1 VANVTIEA
9 DESALAQAAAT
20 RVTSLLARRLEV
32 KARVNL
38 CVTGGSTPRALYRLL
53 ATPSWQSKTDWRRI
67 HVYWTDERHVPPDHP
82 ESNFRMVQE
91 LLLTSVPIPD
101 AQIHRVLA
109 ELKDAKDAARRYD
122 ETLALAAASA
132 GRNDRLFDLMLL
144 GVGDDGHIASLFPG
158 SPQMSAD
165 AVASSIA
172 GAGPRA
178 VATRAPTN
186 AARISLT
193 PGAVLDADRQI
204 VLVAGSSKAPAIHA
218 ALEGAPDEQHWPV
231 QLLRRAGD
239 AVEWMF
245 DRAAA
250 AHLSGGR

>member
-9 DESALAQAAAT
+9 NESALAEAAAA
-20 RVTSLLARRLEV
+20 RVTSLLAARLEAR
-32 KARVNL
+32 ARVNL

-53 ATPSWQSKTDWRRI
+53 ATPSWRSKIDWTRI

-82 ESNFRMVQE
+82 ESNFRMVHD
-91 LLLTSVPIPD
+91 LLLASVPIPH

-109 ELKDAKDAARRYD
+109 ELKNADDAARQYD
-122 ETLALAAASA
+122 ETLAAASA
-132 GRNDRLFDLMLL
+132 QATEPLFDLMLL

-158 SPQMSAD
+158 SPQMAAE

-193 PGAVLDADRQI
+193 PGAVLDAERQI
-204 VLVAGSSKAPAIHA
+204 VLVAGSAKAPAIRA
-218 ALEGAPDEQHWPV
+218 ALEGAPDERRWPV

-239 AVEWMF
+239 AVEWMV
-245 DRAAA
+245 DRVAAA
-250 AHLSGGR
+250 RLSGDR